1 MVSASETVTVRRPR
15 AEVFGYLDRP
25 GSHAEVTPSLAE
37 SEQVESLDNGGK
49 RVRYVYRMAGISR
62 EGYLTETTHEDGER
76 MVFEMSGGITGEI
89 DISFETVDEGTRVT
103 YSATYDLPGR
113 VVAAVAEPVARRF
126 NRRQLRKTLDNL
138 KTRLETD
145 RAKTETA

>member
-1 MVSASETVTVRRPR
+1 MVSASETVIVRRPR
-15 AEVFGYLDRP
+15 AEVFDYLDRP

-37 SEQVESLDNGGK
+37 SERVESLDNGGK

-138 KTRLETD
+138 KTRLEAD